1 MRVVEVRGHVR
12 EAVDEPAVEQDLRRA
27 FGVGAV
33 LCVRL
38 LRGLDDHW
46 GREEGR
52 GGAVVVR
59 GRRRGGSVLIRPIAV
74 ASKTEAE
81 GRARR
86 GAVGGLV
93 LLCGVALIRALRAR
107 RIARAREL
115 GRQLGREGVRA
126 CMHVRRR
133 RRSRERSSSTPILRG
148 RRVPILPPTAM
159 WSFAGARVEGDIVG
173 KGCRPLSGP
182 GGDDGLDGEAALALL
197 PLRPRYSAMR
207 SWNEVFTTGG
217 KLAGDT
223 LLRSSA
229 DLDHPRREIVRK
241 SPSPPPPLGPLIGL
255 GGCAGCVESGVFPWI
270 LAASRIGQAPSWTR
284 QESARIPSD
293 YHATRASSG
302 WR

>member
-1 MRVVEVRGHVR
+1 MRERLERAFLYYARRIADEIRVRAPAPIRPLLPAQRRHHMTIFAPFPLARVVLRERGERRTGLLLLLVRRRYEADGKELLDRVRAVARRLVEVQLRPLELELERLPALRQRHMRVVEVRGHVR

-33 LCVRL
+33 LCVWL

-52 GGAVVVR
+52 GDAVVVR
-59 GRRRGGSVLIRPIAV
+59 GRRRGGGVLIRPVAV

-148 RRVPILPPTAM
+148 VGYRYCHRRQCGASWGRGRGRYRRKGVPPVER
-159 WSFAGARVEGDIVG
+159 ARG
-173 KGCRPLSGP
+173 
-182 GGDDGLDGEAALALL
+182 
-197 PLRPRYSAMR
+197 
-207 SWNEVFTTGG
+207 
-217 KLAGDT
+217 
-223 LLRSSA
+223 
-229 DLDHPRREIVRK
+229 RR
-241 SPSPPPPLGPLIGL
+241 
-255 GGCAGCVESGVFPWI
+255 
-270 LAASRIGQAPSWTR
+270 
-284 QESARIPSD
+284 
-293 YHATRASSG
+293 
-302 WR
+302 